1 MKATVNNQKQN
12 KETTPTNMHW
22 NNSFT
27 THSSE
32 DSIYSSIKKQFS
44 VNVIELYYD
53 SIVFASPELSRP
65 VEKKNELTQEMFKFV
80 SPCES
85 IYTVEKNMKLIVLYD

>member
-1 MKATVNNQKQN
+1 
-12 KETTPTNMHW
+12 MHR

-53 SIVFASPELSRP
+53 SIDQWRKKMSLHRKCLSLFP
-65 VEKKNELTQEMFKFV
+65 LVT
-80 SPCES
+80 S
-85 IYTVEKNMKLIVLYD
+85 IYTVEKNMRLIVLYD

>member
-1 MKATVNNQKQN
+1 
-12 KETTPTNMHW
+12 MHR

-53 SIVFASPELSRP
+53 SIVFASPE
-65 VEKKNELTQEMFKFV
+65 VNELTQEMFKFV
-80 SPCES
+80 SPCD
-85 IYTVEKNMKLIVLYD
+85 INLHGWEKHEVNCPVRLGTFYN

>member
-1 MKATVNNQKQN
+1 MDR
-12 KETTPTNMHW
+12 

-32 DSIYSSIKKQFS
+32 DSMYGSIKKQFS

-65 VEKKNELTQEMFKFV
+65 VEIKNELTQELFKFV

-85 IYTVEKNMKLIVLYD
+85 IYTVDKNMRLIVLYD

>member
-1 MKATVNNQKQN
+1 
-12 KETTPTNMHW
+12 MHR

-53 SIVFASPELSRP
+53 SIVFAFPELSRP
-65 VEKKNELTQEMFKFV
+65 VEKKNELTQEMFKFA
-80 SPCES
+80 SPCD
-85 IYTVEKNMKLIVLYD
+85 INLRGWEKHEVNCLVRLGTFYN

>member
-1 MKATVNNQKQN
+1 
-12 KETTPTNMHW
+12 MHR

-32 DSIYSSIKKQFS
+32 DSIYSSIKKQFL

-65 VEKKNELTQEMFKFV
+65 VEKKDELTQEMCKFV
-80 SPCES
+80 SPCD
-85 IYTVEKNMKLIVLYD
+85 INLHGWEKHEVNSPVRLGTFYN

>member
-1 MKATVNNQKQN
+1 
-12 KETTPTNMHW
+12 MHR

-80 SPCES
+80 SPCD
-85 IYTVEKNMKLIVLYD
+85 INLHGWEKHEVNYPVRLDTFYN

>member
-1 MKATVNNQKQN
+1 
-12 KETTPTNMHW
+12 MHR

-32 DSIYSSIKKQFS
+32 DSIYSSIEKQFS

-53 SIVFASPELSRP
+53 SIVFAFPELSRP
-65 VEKKNELTQEMFKFV
+65 VEKKNEFTQEMFLSLFPLV
-80 SPCES
+80 TS
-85 IYTVEKNMKLIVLYD
+85 IYTVEKNMRLIVLYD

>member
-1 MKATVNNQKQN
+1 
-12 KETTPTNMHW
+12 MHR

-65 VEKKNELTQEMFKFV
+65 VEKKMSLHRKCLSLFPLVT
-80 SPCES
+80 S
-85 IYTVEKNMKLIVLYD
+85 IYTVEKNMRLIVLYD